1 MCNVKLFE
9 SIIAIIV
16 IIFGLWVT
24 EYSQWITVL
33 AGVVLLVHALFCKH
47 K

>member
-1 MCNVKLFE
+1 MCNVKIFE
-9 SIIAIIV
+9 TVIALIV
-16 IIFGLWVT
+16 IIFSFWVT
-24 EYSQWITVL
+24 DYSQWITVL